1 MTSVTVLDENHDGL
15 RKGTG
20 ACHRIRAASAMLV
33 DLGAVVG
40 KSKAVDNFEII
51 LPVFIM

>member
-1 MTSVTVLDENHDGL
+1 MILVTVLDENHDGL
-15 RKGTG
+15 IKGTG
-20 ACHRIRAASAMLV
+20 ACHRVRAASAVLV

-51 LPVFIM
+51 FSVFIM